1 MTILCYHSVHPRWD
15 SPLAVEPEAFARQ
28 ASWLRAHRRV
38 LPLTEALPRLD
49 ARGRLPKGEAVL
61 TFDDG
66 FADNRTHV
74 LPVLTRERLPATVFL
89 VAQTLTPGGRPV
101 DWVDTPGAEP
111 LHTLTVDDVLEMQ
124 DAGVDFQ
131 SHSWAHHDLTQLTYA
146 ECVKD
151 LADSK
156 EFLSELLGR
165 PVTVLAYP
173 RGLHD
178 RKVREA
184 AQAAGYT
191 HALALPEGVEEVGP
205 YAVPRVGVYR
215 GNGSLTVRMKAARS
229 YLRLRHSE
237 GLGNGARLV
246 KRIARRGAASA
257 SLR

>member
-15 SPLAVEPEAFARQ
+15 SPLAMEPEAFARQ

-38 LPLTEALPRLD
+38 LRLSEALPRLD
-49 ARGRLPKGEAVL
+49 STGRLPRGEAVL

-89 VAQTLTPGGRPV
+89 VAQTLTPEGRPV
-101 DWVDTPGAEP
+101 DWVNNPGTEP
-111 LHTLTVDDVLEMQ
+111 LRTLTVDEVLEMQ

-146 ECVKD
+146 ECVRD
-151 LADSK
+151 LTDSK

-165 PVTVLAYP
+165 PVSVLAYP

-191 HALALPEGVEEVGP
+191 HALALPERAEEIGP
-205 YAVPRVGVYR
+205 YAVPRVGIYR
-215 GNGSLTVRMKAARS
+215 GNGPLTVRAKVARP

-237 GLGNGARLV
+237 GLARTGGRV
-246 KRIARRGAASA
+246 KRIARRVVAAGG
-257 SLR
+257 R